1 MKWVELL
8 ARRSVE
14 FGGKGLQSV
23 HVRKPAAMREAT
35 ACARRD
41 ARMERTR
48 ALNAK
53 GLIGG
58 RLFRRSSR
66 SRLRIRLR
74 SHAPISSQEQV
85 TLVHVRCELT
95 LLPQC
100 FRPLAQHLVST
111 GGSGPAGL
119 VVGSHAEVARAQTH
133 CSDFVSP
140 DVEHATVDGQL
151 QLFAADP
158 LSKVVVRACVGPNTL
173 EDEAAGATAL
183 GTCELHHEMHVAS
196 LCSVLL
202 HRCGPVLHLPTRGC
216 RRDEG
221 TEPDPCS
228 GRCLSRPALVSQKHS
243 FGANPEAFASL
254 HQRDSCCWLCTR
266 VRRAPRRPSSTG
278 SSQPRI
284 TRGVEVLRVFC

>member
-1 MKWVELL
+1 MGRTIGPAQRGFWRQGSAKCARVVKQVLGPGHAAFLCNDLL
-8 ARRSVE
+8 AYV
-14 FGGKGLQSV
+14 L
-23 HVRKPAAMREAT
+23 RKPAAMREAT

-66 SRLRIRLR
+66 SRLRICLR

-119 VVGSHAEVARAQTH
+119 VVGSHAEVARARHKRIVPTLSAQT
-133 CSDFVSP
+133 
-140 DVEHATVDGQL
+140 
-151 QLFAADP
+151 
-158 LSKVVVRACVGPNTL
+158 
-173 EDEAAGATAL
+173 
-183 GTCELHHEMHVAS
+183 
-196 LCSVLL
+196 
-202 HRCGPVLHLPTRGC
+202 
-216 RRDEG
+216 
-221 TEPDPCS
+221 
-228 GRCLSRPALVSQKHS
+228 
-243 FGANPEAFASL
+243 
-254 HQRDSCCWLCTR
+254 
-266 VRRAPRRPSSTG
+266 
-278 SSQPRI
+278 
-284 TRGVEVLRVFC
+284 